1 MPRFVTGLCALLLI
15 VVFTP
20 FTTHAD
26 PLVIT
31 GGTLTVI
38 GSSSGPRFTLTGENF
53 VLGGGGE
60 VGFSAPQLCHPCSG
74 SINVVSNF
82 IGSSLGGGGIIING
96 STFEGLLGGSFEF
109 RGDPILLPAGTSNV
123 IVTGPFTFSGSF
135 SVCGTDPCHGPIIFS
150 TQLVGSG
157 HVMIDLLFNPQSP
170 PGVSLYDFRS
180 VTYVF
185 ENPAVP
191 EPASIVLMI
200 SGLVAVG
207 AHRKF
212 RFRKRR

>member
-1 MPRFVTGLCALLLI
+1 MPKFVTGLGALLLV

-31 GGTLTVI
+31 GGTLTVT
-38 GSSSGPRFTLTGENF
+38 GSGGGPVFSLFGNNF
-53 VLGGGGE
+53 VLGGGSGE
-60 VGFSAPQLCHPCSG
+60 PGASGPQSCRPCSG
-74 SINVVSNF
+74 SISVFSNF
-82 IGSSLGGGGIIING
+82 IGSTLGGGGITING
-96 STFEGLLGGSFEF
+96 MTFEGPLAGSFEF
-109 RGDPILLPAGTSNV
+109 RGNSILLPTGTSNI
-123 IVTGPFTFSGSF
+123 IVTGPFTFTGSF
-135 SVCGTDPCHGPIIFS
+135 IVCRSAPCQPVIFS

-157 HVMIDLLFNPQSP
+157 HVMIDLSFNPLGV
-170 PGVSLYDFRS
+170 PGTSIYDFRS

-185 ENPAVP
+185 DNPVP
-191 EPASIVLMI
+191 EPASILLLI

-212 RFRKRR
+212 IIRKKH

>member
-1 MPRFVTGLCALLLI
+1 MPKLITGFCALLLL

-20 FTTHAD
+20 TTQAD

-38 GSSSGPRFTLTGENF
+38 GSGGGPTFTFTGENF
-53 VLGGGGE
+53 VLGGAGGE
-60 VGFSAPQLCHPCSG
+60 PGASAPQLCRPCSG
-74 SINVVSNF
+74 SISVFSNF
-82 IGSSLGGGGIIING
+82 AGSSLGGGGITING
-96 STFEGLLGGSFEF
+96 MNFFGPLGGSFEF

-123 IVTGPFTFSGSF
+123 IVSGPFTFSGSF
-135 SVCGTDPCHGPIIFS
+135 LVCGSDPCQGPIIFS

-157 HVMIDLLFNPQSP
+157 HVMIDLLFNPLSP

-191 EPASIVLMI
+191 EPASIVLLI

-212 RFRKRR
+212 RFRKRP